1 MIDFAISLPKL
12 VLVPSL
18 PLFIACSLSALE
30 DVLTLENVAS
40 LMQMSGNADMVLEIK
55 RALDTAFSAFE
66 GQDM

>member
-1 MIDFAISLPKL
+1 M
-12 VLVPSL
+12 
-18 PLFIACSLSALE
+18 SALE